1 MRFETVHL
9 SGAARLIT
17 GQPRGDGAIGTPSAA
32 AMGPQTLGAKA
43 GVGNAERRRAAS
55 GKSRSTPLPDIP
67 PSFEIKVT
75 VEPSAM
81 LALRPLKAVPTMA
94 KVLLTLEQAVKI
106 SRSNEGHG

>member
-32 AMGPQTLGAKA
+32 AMGPQTLGAQ
-43 GVGNAERRRAAS
+43 GRRRKRRTKTHCF

-106 SRSNEGHG
+106 SRSNEGRG

>member
-55 GKSRSTPLPDIP
+55 GKSRSTPLPDSP
-67 PSFEIKVT
+67 QSFEIKVT

-81 LALRPLKAVPTMA
+81 LALRLHVDGYS
-94 KVLLTLEQAVKI
+94 VSERI
-106 SRSNEGHG
+106 DREGFDAANHRLH